1 MAQDPAF
8 TWLREGAG
16 FLELDVRV
24 APRSSRDAVLG
35 VHDGALKIAL
45 SAPPVDGEAN
55 AALVAFFAK
64 ALRVPKSAVVLVRGE
79 RGRSKTLRIADV
91 DRRAVESLVVRTT

>member
-1 MAQDPAF
+1 MSAGNAA
-8 TWLREGAG
+8 WVREGEG

-64 ALRVPKSAVVLVRGE
+64 ALRVPKSSVVLVRGE
-79 RGRSKTLRIADV
+79 RGRSKTLRIANA
-91 DRRAVESLVVRTT
+91 DRRILEALIP